1 MEDIRL
7 SHYLKIYTWRLL
19 SLISGFLSLIIVIP
33 HLSTQQ
39 DLYGIYAFCITFALY
54 LSYSDIGFISAGQ
67 KFAAE
72 ELAKNNQ
79 TEELGI
85 TGFTIFLL
93 MLCFIPFAVFMV
105 YLSMNP
111 EVILSGLNGKNEII
125 VRQLFLVIGLIL
137 PIQVI
142 LQRLVDFILTI
153 RLMDYIALKITIT
166 FNMIKILSVFYFFK
180 GDTYLL
186 TEYYLFITVLSILG
200 SLISIV
206 LTKNAINYDFHLL
219 FRSLR
224 LSGKY
229 FQKSKKLAISSF
241 VLTLS
246 FIAYNELD
254 LIIIGKWFGVHE
266 VAIYAIGLTFINFVR
281 NLWNIV
287 YEPFSQRLNHFYGQ
301 GLPQKIDNML
311 FKIIE
316 YTLPLYIV
324 LVTTLILGAEY
335 LVGYW
340 VGKDYYSS
348 IIILQ
353 MLMMSTAFGVF
364 IRPAS
369 CYYITCLKYKYINFL
384 AIILPLVF
392 YLVIFLSSNSLG
404 IHSLAVAKIAV
415 SVVSTLVAI
424 KALSALFSI
433 SGILKE
439 SLLTNAIF
447 LIMALYFLPKI
458 IRQIFPSPQANT
470 ENLFVYLMFLFLVVV
485 TSYFLIIFSNK
496 GRRSDLKK
504 LALEWYQSRG

>member
-1 MEDIRL
+1 MEEIRL
-7 SHYLKIYTWRLL
+7 SHYLKIYSWRLL

-33 HLSTQQ
+33 QLSTQQ
-39 DLYGIYAFCITFALY
+39 DLYGIYAFCITFAFY
-54 LSYSDIGFISAGQ
+54 LSYADIGFISAGQ

-93 MLCFIPFAVFMV
+93 ILCFIPFSVFMV

-111 EVILSGLNGKNEII
+111 EVVLSGLNGKNEII
-125 VRQLFLVIGLIL
+125 ARQLFLVIGLIL
-137 PIQVI
+137 PVQII
-142 LQRLVDFILTI
+142 LERLINFIVAI
-153 RLMDYIALKITIT
+153 RLMDYLVLKIIIT

-180 GDTYLL
+180 GDQYLL
-186 TEYYLFITVLSILG
+186 TEYYLFATILSILG
-200 SLISIV
+200 SLIAIV
-206 LTKNAINYDFHLL
+206 LIKNTINYDFHML
-219 FRSLR
+219 FKSLR

-229 FQKSKKLAISSF
+229 YQKSKKLAFSSF
-241 VLTLS
+241 GLTLS

-254 LIIIGKWFGVHE
+254 LIIIGRWFDVQE
-266 VAIYAIGLTFINFVR
+266 VAIYAIGLTFVNFLR
-281 NLWNIV
+281 GLLNII
-287 YEPFSQRLNHFYGQ
+287 YGPFSQRLNHFYGQ
-301 GLPQKIDNML
+301 GLPQKIDAML

-353 MLMMSTAFGVF
+353 MLIMSSAFGVF

-369 CYYITCLKYKYINFL
+369 YYYITCLKYKYINLL

-392 YLVIFLSSNSLG
+392 YLVLLLSSNIIG
-404 IHSLAVAKIAV
+404 VEALAVAKIAV
-415 SVVSTLVAI
+415 SIVNTFIAI

-439 SLLTNAIF
+439 ALLPNAIF
-447 LIMALYFLPKI
+447 LTMVLYFLPKI
-458 IRQIFPSPQANT
+458 IRQIFPSPQVNT
-470 ENLFVYLMFLFLVVV
+470 ENLLVYLMFLSLVVV

-496 GRRSDLKK
+496 GRRSDLNK
-504 LALEWYQSRG
+504 LALDWYESRG

>member
-246 FIAYNELD
+246 FIA
-254 LIIIGKWFGVHE
+254 
-266 VAIYAIGLTFINFVR
+266 
-281 NLWNIV
+281 
-287 YEPFSQRLNHFYGQ
+287 S
-301 GLPQKIDNML
+301 
-311 FKIIE
+311 
-316 YTLPLYIV
+316 
-324 LVTTLILGAEY
+324 
-335 LVGYW
+335 
-340 VGKDYYSS
+340 
-348 IIILQ
+348 
-353 MLMMSTAFGVF
+353 
-364 IRPAS
+364 
-369 CYYITCLKYKYINFL
+369 
-384 AIILPLVF
+384 
-392 YLVIFLSSNSLG
+392 
-404 IHSLAVAKIAV
+404 
-415 SVVSTLVAI
+415 
-424 KALSALFSI
+424 
-433 SGILKE
+433 
-439 SLLTNAIF
+439 
-447 LIMALYFLPKI
+447 
-458 IRQIFPSPQANT
+458 
-470 ENLFVYLMFLFLVVV
+470 
-485 TSYFLIIFSNK
+485 
-496 GRRSDLKK
+496 
-504 LALEWYQSRG
+504 